1 MSKTMYYK
9 LGTADEVLGKGLK
22 TSIRLVRGREIVID
36 GKNKFVEDPLGKV
49 IAAAVEQE
57 KDPEYER
64 RLKEWEQTQV

>member
-1 MSKTMYYK
+1 MSKTKYYK

-22 TSIRLVRGREIVID
+22 TSIRFVRGREIVID
-36 GKNKFVEDPLGKV
+36 GKNKFIEDPLGKV